1 MTFIHNKA
9 HACGKKHNAGQAGN
23 AAQFQNALQ
32 GGNNGRAAAGRNAAL
47 AGAGAPVN
55 NGAQVNYGG
64 QVNNAGPN
72 PNTNAGLNQLA
83 NIINQAT
90 GGKIKLVQAGGIDTR
105 EAGSRIYVQNGK
117 IQSVQIMGNPGLSQ
131 ALTQKLQGAT
141 IYDGNNIPM
150 DDTPLG
156 MVHNAGFGNYGA
168 VGVVGNNA
176 NGGGWGKP
184 VPLPGKPTVC
194 PMPRPMPMPMPMPNA
209 GGGMQMG
216 GAGNGAHVHANGGAH
231 VHANGGAHVHA
242 GGGVQGAGQVQGG
255 AQVQAGYNV
264 QAQHAQ
270 HGKQGN
276 DNVGGLLGGIL
287 GLKAGLLGG
296 VANLFSKNNGIL
308 GAIGGIAA
316 PVLGIFSKLVGH
328 DGAAKAG
335 MNGDLGG
342 WLVNTFDHTSHSHHL
357 GGNEGGNDGL
367 LAITKLYGTIGQEAG
382 YLIGLDK
389 VFGDAAKY
397 DSENG
402 TNYAAGGGEPKHWF

>member
-9 HACGKKHNAGQAGN
+9 HGCGKKHDAGQAGN
-23 AAQFQNALQ
+23 ATNFQNMLQ
-32 GGNNGRAAAGRNAAL
+32 GGNNGKAAAGRNAAL
-47 AGAGAPVN
+47 AGAGVPVN
-55 NGAQVNYGG
+55 NGAQAAKGG

-90 GGKIKLVQAGGIDTR
+90 GGKIKLVQAGGVDTR
-105 EAGSRIYVQNGK
+105 EGGSRIYVQNGK
-117 IQSVQIMGNPGLSQ
+117 IQSVQIWGNPALSQ
-131 ALTQKLQGAT
+131 QLTQKLQGAT
-141 IYDGNNIPM
+141 IYAGNNIPQ

-194 PMPRPMPMPMPMPNA
+194 PMPRPMPMPMPNA

-255 AQVQAGYNV
+255 AQVQAAV
-264 QAQHAQ
+264 QAEA
-270 HGKQGN
+270 KPA
-276 DNVGGLLGGIL
+276 GGLFGIKTAL
-287 GLKAGLLGG
+287 
-296 VANLFSKNNGIL
+296 L
-308 GAIGGIAA
+308 GAIGQATSIGGAEKGSGSGLFGLGKILGPILKGVHGIAETA
-316 PVLGIFSKLVGH
+316 INMTGLGKL
-328 DGAAKAG
+328 
-335 MNGDLGG
+335 
-342 WLVNTFDHTSHSHHL
+342 F
-357 GGNEGGNDGL
+357 EP
-367 LAITKLYGTIGQEAG
+367 I
-382 YLIGLDK
+382 DK
-389 VFGDAAKY
+389 HIIHPILWDPLSAL
-397 DSENG
+397 
-402 TNYAAGGGEPKHWF
+402 TNYDISDHPDGINDVTNPLDVNRN